1 MNKFSKIW
9 KKRHISK
16 NNLYL
21 FNGYYLDRS
30 KFKIKRIKINL
41 FILGAQKCATT
52 SLHNYLCS
60 HPSIFMSNPIKEPG
74 YFIFHEHME
83 KNFIKK
89 IFI

>member
-41 FILGAQKCATT
+41 FILGAQNVQLPVYTITFVRIPQFLCLIQSK
-52 SLHNYLCS
+52 SLDILFFTNTWR
-60 HPSIFMSNPIKEPG
+60 
-74 YFIFHEHME
+74 
-83 KNFIKK
+83 K
-89 IFI
+89 IS